1 MGIRAGLSES
11 GSRILD
17 ILKFIEGFGGG
28 PEENTMTV
36 VWMGRYKG
44 LAEVHI

>member
-36 VWMGRYKG
+36 WMGRYKG
-44 LAEVHI
+44 LAEGHI